1 VDVDSRLRELIALS
15 LFAAFG
21 CVVALTL
28 DRNIFAAFFAAES
41 AAAILAAI
49 LRSRQ

>member
-1 VDVDSRLRELIALS
+1 VDSRLLELIALS
-15 LFAAFG
+15 LLAALG
-21 CVVALTL
+21 CGVALTF

-41 AAAILAAI
+41 AVAILAAI